1 MFARPEL
8 KLNELLYFPFTDAYS
23 FVSCIYII
31 IFSFLHNCVFCMQY
45 LLPFGV
51 KRIIIDV
58 DRGVQGEGACA
69 PPSPPPAKF
78 SGVLVQG
85 FRTSSALP
93 GYACAGAWTAIRLQL
108 SRVAMC
114 LVMFSVQFSS
124 QNLVASG

>member
-69 PPSPPPAKF
+69 PPSPPPPRNF
-78 SGVLVQG
+78 LE
-85 FRTSSALP
+85 
-93 GYACAGAWTAIRLQL
+93 
-108 SRVAMC
+108 
-114 LVMFSVQFSS
+114 FSS
-124 QNLVASG
+124 RGSELQVHSPGTPVLAHGQPSDCNCPASPCV